1 RGSRRKI
8 REPSRACDSTRRSL
22 RCDQAPVAPGAERVE
37 GGRAAARPVSCRG
50 AVESDGDL
58 QTPGVR
64 VDHLRALRMGA
75 EADATVAHEL
85 DLHAV
90 EAPRARDG
98 VLAVGELEGGV
109 VLLEVGGRD
118 ARAEDV
124 RAALRADLQEDV
136 LFEGVHREPGA
147 GEHAAQGQP
156 GCAAVRPE
164 VSRLQRHGE
173 GARLQAARRV
183 LEVGEA
189 VVVVVD
195 AVAADLGRSRVGG
208 DASVGVNAH
217 PAAAAVGGAGIEVV
231 AIGRRR
237 AGRAAGDRSLL
248 TDAGIAGIRGA
259 RVVVVAVGG
268 RRADLAARDGSI
280 AADAGA
286 ARVGRAG
293 VLVVAVGGRRAGL
306 AALAR
311 GVGADAAVAG
321 VDGAGVLVVAVGGR
335 RAGLAAID
343 GGVGAD
349 TAVAG
354 VVGADVLVLAVG
366 VRRAELAAGDRGV
379 LAGAGAAGVG

>member
-1 RGSRRKI
+1 MVGGGMRLDLAADVGGRDRDQGKTWTRHARVPERRSG
-8 REPSRACDSTRRSL
+8 EPSRACDSTRRSL
-22 RCDQAPVAPGAERVE
+22 RRDQAPVAPGAERLE
-37 GGRAAARPVSCRG
+37 GARAAARPVSCRG

-98 VLAVGELEGGV
+98 VLAVGELEGAV

-156 GCAAVRPE
+156 GSAAVRPE
-164 VSRLQRHGE
+164 VARLQRHGE

-195 AVAADLGRSRVGG
+195 AVAADLGGSRFRS
-208 DASVGVNAH
+208 DAGIGVDAH
-217 PAAAAVGGAGIEVV
+217 AAAAAVGGAGIEVV
-231 AIGRRR
+231 ALARRR
-237 AGRAAGDRSLL
+237 AGRAAGDRGPLA
-248 TDAGIAGIRGA
+248 DAGIAGIRGA
-259 RVVVVAVGG
+259 GVVVVAVGG
-268 RRADLAARDGSI
+268 G
-280 AADAGA
+280 
-286 ARVGRAG
+286 
-293 VLVVAVGGRRAGL
+293 
-306 AALAR
+306 
-311 GVGADAAVAG
+311 
-321 VDGAGVLVVAVGGR
+321 
-335 RAGLAAID
+335 
-343 GGVGAD
+343 
-349 TAVAG
+349 
-354 VVGADVLVLAVG
+354 
-366 VRRAELAAGDRGV
+366 RAELAAGDWGEAADAGV
-379 LAGAGAAGVG
+379 AGVGGASVAVVAVAGRRAGRAARDGRALADSGIARIRRAGVPIVAVGGGRAGRAA